1 MPAIMTSRE
10 FNQHTYRAQQE
21 AEKSP
26 VVITNRGRP
35 AHVLLSYADY
45 QKLTGGRRSALE
57 TLQSLN
63 YPDTAAD
70 IELEVPPRSK
80 AQRPPVDFAENCP
93 FEPVS
98 GYLKMI

>member
-10 FNQHTYRAQQE
+10 FARHTYRAQKE

-35 AHVLLSYADY
+35 AYVLLSYADY

-57 TLQSLN
+57 ALQNLN
-63 YPDTAAD
+63 YPDSAAD
-70 IELEVPPRSK
+70 IELEISPR
-80 AQRPPVDFAENCP
+80 R
-93 FEPVS
+93 
-98 GYLKMI
+98 

>member
-21 AEKSP
+21 AEKNP

-57 TLQSLN
+57 ALQSLN

-70 IELEVPPRSK
+70 IELEIPPRSK
-80 AQRPPVDFAENCP
+80 AQRQPVDFAENCLL
-93 FEPVS
+93 EPV
-98 GYLKMI
+98 

>member
-57 TLQSLN
+57 ALQSLN

-70 IELEVPPRSK
+70 IELEIPPRSK
-80 AQRPPVDFAENCP
+80 AQRPPVDFAEASWL
-93 FEPVS
+93 EPVS

>member
-10 FNQHTYRAQQE
+10 LNQHTYRAQQE

-57 TLQSLN
+57 ALQSLN

-70 IELEVPPRSK
+70 IELEIPPRSK
-80 AQRPPVDFAENCP
+80 AQRQPVNFTED
-93 FEPVS
+93 
-98 GYLKMI
+98 

>member
-21 AEKSP
+21 AEKNP

-45 QKLTGGRRSALE
+45 QKLTGRRRSALE
-57 TLQSLN
+57 ALQSLN

-70 IELEVPPRSK
+70 IELEIPPRSK
-80 AQRPPVDFAENCP
+80 AQRQPVNFTE
-93 FEPVS
+93 E
-98 GYLKMI
+98 

>member
-21 AEKSP
+21 AEKNP

-35 AHVLLSYADY
+35 AQVLLSYADY

-57 TLQSLN
+57 ALQSLN

-70 IELEVPPRSK
+70 IELEIPPRSK
-80 AQRPPVDFAENCP
+80 AQRQPVNFTED
-93 FEPVS
+93 
-98 GYLKMI
+98 

>member
-1 MPAIMTSRE
+1 MPAIITSRE
-10 FNQHTYRAQQE
+10 FARHTYRAQKE

-57 TLQSLN
+57 ALQSLN

-70 IELEVPPRSK
+70 IEMEIPPRSK
-80 AQRPPVDFAENCP
+80 AQRQPMDFSGNCP